1 MMIRAPASVGSGEGS
16 SVFLLL
22 PELLVG
28 AAWLA
33 RQPSPPA
40 EPSDG
45 DAKALATVL
54 VYLLIMVVVFMLGSY
69 AIMRASRRFRGSL
82 SRTRAEPTDAGD
94 VWAMHKVPEELELE
108 DESDEPRGGDGNGE

>member
-1 MMIRAPASVGSGEGS
+1 MIRAPASAGSGEGV

-22 PELLVG
+22 PRLLGG

-33 RQPSPPA
+33 QEPAPPA
-40 EPSDG
+40 EPAG
-45 DAKALATVL
+45 EDAQTLATVL
-54 VYLLIMVVVFMLGSY
+54 VYLLILVVVFMFGSY

-82 SRTRAEPTDAGD
+82 SRRKSEPTEAGD

-108 DESDEPRGGDGNGE
+108 DEPDDSRGGNGNGE